1 MLMNTIVLILKAM
14 ICLAAERSWKE
25 YREHNLLAQK
35 PMKKAKQDNLSLSS
49 QNIGTN
55 ETQFQPVWWFWWK
68 GKNLKE
74 LRIWIFFFLRQDNKH
89 DRQQQKSR
97 LKISFATQ

>member
-25 YREHNLLAQK
+25 YGEHNLLAQK

-55 ETQFQPVWWFWWK
+55 ETQFQPV
-68 GKNLKE
+68 
-74 LRIWIFFFLRQDNKH
+74 
-89 DRQQQKSR
+89 
-97 LKISFATQ
+97 

>member
-1 MLMNTIVLILKAM
+1 M

-55 ETQFQPVWWFWWK
+55 ETQFQPV
-68 GKNLKE
+68 
-74 LRIWIFFFLRQDNKH
+74 
-89 DRQQQKSR
+89 
-97 LKISFATQ
+97 